1 VELQPKRSGGAQL
14 PCGERAPKRSGGA
27 PMSESSLPV
36 EQLDAEILLRRIA
49 DVVGNAKPIPLSTT
63 VRLENKDEVLELLD
77 EAVKRLPEELKRAR
91 WLLKEREEF
100 LAKTQREADDLL
112 NDARARAE
120 RMVQRTEIVREAERA
135 AQRAVEEADDEA
147 RRLRHE
153 AEDYCDQKLAGFEIV
168 LERITKTV
176 QAGREKLSVTPLP
189 SVLDDDMGAV
199 EAGEHDPFF
208 DQDQA

>member
-1 VELQPKRSGGAQL
+1 MTILPETPHEQPEAEALVRRALDLVANAKSVPLSSSVMITREEVVEL
-14 PCGERAPKRSGGA
+14 
-27 PMSESSLPV
+27 
-36 EQLDAEILLRRIA
+36 
-49 DVVGNAKPIPLSTT
+49 
-63 VRLENKDEVLELLD
+63 LE
-77 EAVKRLPEELKRAR
+77 EALNRLPNELRDAR

>member
-1 VELQPKRSGGAQL
+1 
-14 PCGERAPKRSGGA
+14 
-27 PMSESSLPV
+27 MSESDASLPL

-100 LAKTQREADDLL
+100 LAKTQREAEDML

-120 RMVQRTEIVREAERA
+120 RMVQRTEIVREAERT
-135 AQRAVEEADDEA
+135 AQRTVEEADDEA

-176 QAGREKLSVTPLP
+176 QAGREKLSVTPLRTAA
-189 SVLDDDMGAV
+189 DDDLGAI
-199 EAGEHDPFF
+199 EPAEHDPFF
-208 DQDQA
+208 DQDEA

>member
-1 VELQPKRSGGAQL
+1 
-14 PCGERAPKRSGGA
+14 
-27 PMSESSLPV
+27 MSESDSSLPL
-36 EQLDAEILLRRIA
+36 EQLDAEILLRRVA

-100 LAKTQREADDLL
+100 LAKTQREA
-112 NDARARAE
+112 
-120 RMVQRTEIVREAERA
+120 ERA
-135 AQRAVEEADDEA
+135 AQRTVEEADDEA

-189 SVLDDDMGAV
+189 TAGDDDIGAL
-199 EAGEHDPFF
+199 EPGEHEPFF

>member
-1 VELQPKRSGGAQL
+1 VAGRCSGRGT
-14 PCGERAPKRSGGA
+14 RHGG
-27 PMSESSLPV
+27 PSDTDESLPV
-36 EQLDAEILLRRIA
+36 EQLDAEILLRRVA

>member
-1 VELQPKRSGGAQL
+1 MSDTDL
-14 PCGERAPKRSGGA
+14 P
-27 PMSESSLPV
+27 L
-36 EQLDAEILLRRIA
+36 EQLDAEVLMRRIA

-120 RMVQRTEIVREAERA
+120 RMVQRTEIVREAERT
-135 AQRAVEEADDEA
+135 AQRTVEEADDEA

-168 LERITKTV
+168 LERTMKTV

-189 SVLDDDMGAV
+189 S
-199 EAGEHDPFF
+199 AGEDDVGMVEPGELEPFF

>member
-1 VELQPKRSGGAQL
+1 MSDPGL
-14 PCGERAPKRSGGA
+14 P
-27 PMSESSLPV
+27 L

-77 EAVKRLPEELKRAR
+77 EAIKRLPEELKRAR

-100 LAKTQREADDLL
+100 LAKTLREGDDLL

-135 AQRAVEEADDEA
+135 AQRTVEEADDEA

-176 QAGREKLSVTPLP
+176 QAGREKLSVTPLLPAGDDEIDAIEP
-189 SVLDDDMGAV
+189 S
-199 EAGEHDPFF
+199 EHEPFF

>member
-1 VELQPKRSGGAQL
+1 
-14 PCGERAPKRSGGA
+14 
-27 PMSESSLPV
+27 MSESSLPM
-36 EQLDAEILLRRIA
+36 EQLDAEILLRRVA

-63 VRLENKDEVLELLD
+63 VRLENKDELLELLD

-100 LAKTQREADDLL
+100 LAKTQREAEDLL

-120 RMVQRTEIVREAERA
+120 RMVQRTEIVREAERT
-135 AQRAVEEADDEA
+135 AQRTVEEADDEA

-168 LERITKTV
+168 LERTIKTV
-176 QAGREKLSVTPLP
+176 QAGREKLSVTPLSP
-189 SVLDDDMGAV
+189 AGDDAV
-199 EAGEHDPFF
+199 GPVEPGEHDPFF
-208 DQDQA
+208 DQDEA

>member
-1 VELQPKRSGGAQL
+1 
-14 PCGERAPKRSGGA
+14 
-27 PMSESSLPV
+27 MSESDSSLPL
-36 EQLDAEILLRRIA
+36 EQLDAEILLRRVT

-120 RMVQRTEIVREAERA
+120 RMVQRSEIVREAERA
-135 AQRAVEEADDEA
+135 AQRTVEQADDEA

-189 SVLDDDMGAV
+189 SALEDDMGAV
-199 EAGEHDPFF
+199 DAGEQDPFF